1 MNRRAFISGVL
12 SSLLVPYQS
21 RSGSTEQLIKVTSL
35 NKTGFVSDPVF
46 LQHHIAPGH
55 PESPDRMNFI
65 LNAMKESGLLE
76 QVTQISLKPDI
87 EQWLKTVHTDEHIAS
102 IHKNTPV
109 AHRVAEAC
117 VRACLTAVD
126 QVATKKLNNAFCAT
140 RPPGHHALN
149 TGKEEGFCYYNQI
162 AIAARYAQQEYGLK
176 KILIV
181 DWDYHHGNATEAMFY
196 VDPSVLYFST
206 HDQFAYPGTGDPA
219 KKGGGKG
226 FGYNINVHLPCGTND
241 QIIIDIYQ
249 NVLLPAAEK
258 FKPDMVLVSAG
269 FDSREHDLLG
279 CLKITDSGFASITKT
294 VMQIADKYCDGRL
307 VSVLEGGYSLEGTA
321 TAVVTHVKTLLVHNE
336 ISRY

>member
-12 SSLLVPYQS
+12 SISLLSFQTRLNAV
-21 RSGSTEQLIKVTSL
+21 EKLNKTSIL

-55 PESPDRMNFI
+55 PESPVRMKHI
-65 LNAMKESGLLE
+65 HNAMKESGLWD
-76 QVTQISLKPDI
+76 QVIHISLKPDVR
-87 EQWLKTVHTDEHIAS
+87 QWIKTVHTDEHIAS
-102 IHKNTPV
+102 IQKTTPV

-117 VRACLTAVD
+117 VRACLAAVD
-126 QVATKKLNNAFCAT
+126 QVATKKLDNAFCAS

-149 TGKEEGFCYYNQI
+149 TGREEGFCYYNTI
-162 AIAARYAQQEYGLK
+162 AIAARYAQKEYGFK

-196 VDPSVLYFST
+196 DDPSVLYFST

-219 KKGGGKG
+219 RKGRGKG
-226 FGYNINVHLPCGTND
+226 LGYNINVHLPCGTND
-241 QIIIDIYQ
+241 EKIIDVYQ

-269 FDSREHDLLG
+269 FDSRENDLLG
-279 CLKITDSGFASITKT
+279 CLNLTDAGYVAMTKI
-294 VMQIADKYCDGRL
+294 VMQIADNYSEARL
-307 VSVLEGGYSLEGTA
+307 VSMLEGGYNLNGIA
-321 TAVVTHVKTLLVHNE
+321 KAVVTHVKTLLNGTM
-336 ISRY
+336 